1 MDLDQV
7 YTVLFK
13 SRDVINIFISPV
25 VFLSVRLYTIYA
37 LLLLLLLF
45 EQNKNN
51 KTKKR
56 QTDKRNEK
64 KKHEYKTIQNDTE
77 PKNSQ
82 YGLCAVSASN
92 VRVLS
97 RPS

>member
-37 LLLLLLLF
+37 LLLLLF

-51 KTKKR
+51 KTKKTH
-56 QTDKRNEK
+56 TDKWNEK

-82 YGLCAVSASN
+82 FGLCAVSASN
-92 VRVLS
+92 VRVLG

>member
-37 LLLLLLLF
+37 LLLLLF

-51 KTKKR
+51 KTKKTHTDR
-56 QTDKRNEK
+56 QTERK

-82 YGLCAVSASN
+82 FGLCAVSASN
-92 VRVLS
+92 VRVLG

>member
-37 LLLLLLLF
+37 LLLLLF

-51 KTKKR
+51 KTKKTH
-56 QTDKRNEK
+56 TDTWNEK

-82 YGLCAVSASN
+82 FGLCAVSASN
-92 VRVLS
+92 VRVLG

>member
-37 LLLLLLLF
+37 LLLLLF

-51 KTKKR
+51 KTKKTH
-56 QTDKRNEK
+56 TDKRNGK
-64 KKHEYKTIQNDTE
+64 KARIQNDT
-77 PKNSQ
+77 K
-82 YGLCAVSASN
+82 
-92 VRVLS
+92 
-97 RPS
+97 